1 MFIVYI
7 LCKNRK
13 IFYRGCF
20 CAFLAGQRSH
30 LLSFYC
36 SNFWIFIFLFGAD
49 FFLPERK
56 VFPAHFI
63 QALFAHRFH
72 KSPTAPPRKGPT
84 QKPREPVAPLN
95 AHLEIP
101 TQKAR
106 RARRAFTSTRLYLAC
121 RRVQK
126 APVSA
131 RPQPLKTTLSG
142 PCTANLA
149 LFTHTKGPNAKTPG
163 VIPGVWLMKSSFN
176 LLLTHCGRFLAGCTG
191 PACSRRP
198 Q

>member
-30 LLSFYC
+30 LL
-36 SNFWIFIFLFGAD
+36 IFIAVIYWLFPLFYLGQT
-49 FFLPERK
+49 FFAGKKGVSGPFYTGPFCAPISQK
-56 VFPAHFI
+56 P
-63 QALFAHRFH
+63 HR
-72 KSPTAPPRKGPT
+72 SPRKAPT
-84 QKPREPVAPLN
+84 QKTPGASSTP
-95 AHLEIP
+95 
-101 TQKAR
+101 K
-106 RARRAFTSTRLYLAC
+106 RAFGNTHPKGPPRAPRLY
-121 RRVQK
+121 
-126 APVSA
+126 SA
-131 RPQPLKTTLSG
+131 
-142 PCTANLA
+142 A
-149 LFTHTKGPNAKTPG
+149 LFGMPPRTTKGPQYKSPGRKRCPKGPHAKTPG

>member
-1 MFIVYI
+1 MQKPKNLLPGLFLCVFSRIAEPLVDFIVVIYW
-7 LCKNRK
+7 L
-13 IFYRGCF
+13 FPP
-20 CAFLAGQRSH
+20 L
-30 LLSFYC
+30 
-36 SNFWIFIFLFGAD
+36 FIWGRL
-49 FFLPERK
+49 FLPERK

-149 LFTHTKGPNAKTPG
+149 LFTHTKGPNAKNPG
-163 VIPGVWLMKSSFN
+163 SN
-176 LLLTHCGRFLAGCTG
+176 
-191 PACSRRP
+191 SRGLVDEKFI
-198 Q
+198 